1 MHGRAATIAVALAG
15 FVGAC
20 RRAPVTAP
28 DGDGPRGAPA
38 VVAAAPAP
46 SPPPAARPR
55 KFHRIDVHTHIGPDG
70 IPRALRLMDE
80 WGIDGVV
87 NLSGM
92 YPGPKH
98 MLDIQLAAAAE
109 ASGRVLVFTMPN
121 FKLVMT
127 DPQYGKT
134 MAAM

>member
-1 MHGRAATIAVALAG
+1 
-15 FVGAC
+15 GAC
-20 RRAPVTAP
+20 RRAPATATP
-28 DGDGPRGAPA
+28 PAAPA
-38 VVAAAPAP
+38 LAVQVAAAASTPAVQE
-46 SPPPAARPR
+46 PPAVPTPPSRPR

-98 MLDIQLAAAAE
+98 MLDVQLAAAAE
-109 ASGRVLVFTMPN
+109 AAGRVIVFTMPN
-121 FKLVMT
+121 FRLVVS
-127 DPQYGKT
+127 DRQYGKT
-134 MAAM
+134 MAA